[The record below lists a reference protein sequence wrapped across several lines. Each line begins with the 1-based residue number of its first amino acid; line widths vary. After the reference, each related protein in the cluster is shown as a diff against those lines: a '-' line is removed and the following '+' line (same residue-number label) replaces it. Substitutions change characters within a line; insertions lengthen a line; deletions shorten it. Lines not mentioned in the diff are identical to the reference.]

1 MGCRLATIEWNTG
14 VACMAKATGG
24 LGAGSIGLEF
34 GVYIGPREAFGGV
47 HVRTYIL
54 VGRCVLFHQLSR

>member
-1 MGCRLATIEWNTG
+1 MEGCRLATIEWNTG

-34 GVYIGPREAFGGV
+34 GVYIGPRE
-47 HVRTYIL
+47 IL
-54 VGRCVLFHQLSR
+54 SGACM